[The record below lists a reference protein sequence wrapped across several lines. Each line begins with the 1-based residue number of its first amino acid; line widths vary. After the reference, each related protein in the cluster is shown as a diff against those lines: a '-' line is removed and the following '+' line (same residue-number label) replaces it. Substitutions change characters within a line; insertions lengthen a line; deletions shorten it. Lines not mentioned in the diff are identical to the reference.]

1 MEFLWVLAKRSATV
15 LVVSISL
22 ADTVGSIARTHGDS
36 MQPTLNP
43 GSRGLSG
50 IINGDVVFVEKLS
63 APSFKFSRGDV
74 VVLR

>member
-15 LVVSISL
+15 LVVSMSL
-22 ADTVGSIARTHGDS
+22 SDTVGSIARTHGDS

-50 IINGDVVFVEKLS
+50 IVNGDVVFVEKLS

>member
-15 LVVSISL
+15 LVVSMSL

-50 IINGDVVFVEKLS
+50 IVNGDVVFVEKLS